1 MDRRSQLKNVAF
13 GGGWSQA
20 IPRRERYEEAV
31 SLVRDA
37 PSETCLR
44 DLRNDGQLND
54 AVHLLCQANPK
65 GEIIQKSWDRA
76 LGVPD
81 PGQRSRELI
90 RIVRILEM
98 WVSD

>member
-1 MDRRSQLKNVAF
+1 MDRRSQLRQVAS
-13 GGGWSQA
+13 GGGWLQ
-20 IPRRERYEEAV
+20 PNTRRETYEEAV
-31 SLVRDA
+31 SLIRDA
-37 PSETCLR
+37 PAQTLQR
-44 DLRNDGQLND
+44 DLRGDGRLKD

-65 GEIIQKSWDRA
+65 GEIIRKSWDRA

>member
-1 MDRRSQLKNVAF
+1 MDRMAQLRSVVSGQ
-13 GGGWSQA
+13 GWS
-20 IPRRERYEEAV
+20 PSRREAYDEAIA
-31 SLVRDA
+31 LLQKA
-37 PSETCLR
+37 PEQTLSR
-44 DLRNDGQLND
+44 DLRGEVEIED
-54 AVHLLCQANPK
+54 AIHLLCEANPK
-65 GEIIQKSWDRA
+65 GDSVQKSWDRA